1 MVTML
6 MTRTDDDGFDG
17 EAMERGWEGLIEVP
31 GDYNLVRDGIITLRV
46 MAECE
51 MLGCIGSC
59 RSYAAENIKSNKRLG

>member
-31 GDYNLVRDGIITLRV
+31 GDYNLVRDGIITLRF

-51 MLGCIGSC
+51 MLG
-59 RSYAAENIKSNKRLG
+59 